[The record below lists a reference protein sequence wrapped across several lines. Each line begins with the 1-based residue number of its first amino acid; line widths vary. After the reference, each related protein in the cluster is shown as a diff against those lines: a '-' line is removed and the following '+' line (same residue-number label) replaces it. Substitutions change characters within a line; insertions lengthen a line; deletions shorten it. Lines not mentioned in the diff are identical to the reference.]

1 MRAVVQRVKEA
12 AVSVDGEE
20 CGRIGRGLLV
30 FLGVQ
35 EGDTIEDVQWLARK
49 IPPMRIFEDG
59 HDRMNRSVLDIDGN
73 VLVISQFTLFA
84 DLRKGTR
91 PSFNHAAK
99 PDVAEKL
106 YEAFLDELEACM
118 GRPVPRGIF
127 GADMTIPAVNDG
139 PVTILLDSRVA

>member
-12 AVSVDGEE
+12 SVSVDGEV

-49 IPPMRIFEDG
+49 IPPMRIFEDKNG
-59 HDRMNRSVLDIDGN
+59 KMNDSVLDVDGGI
-73 VLVISQFTLFA
+73 LVISQFTLFA

-99 PDVAEKL
+99 PDLANKL
-106 YEAFLDELEACM
+106 YEEFLDQVGASLNK
-118 GRPVPRGIF
+118 PVQHGIF

-139 PVTILLDSRVA
+139 PVTIILDSRVA

>member
-12 AVSVDGEE
+12 SVSVDGEE

-49 IPPMRIFEDG
+49 IPPMRIFEDRNG
-59 HDRMNRSVLDIDGN
+59 KMNDCVLDIDGGI
-73 VLVISQFTLFA
+73 LVISQFTLFA

-99 PDVAEKL
+99 PDLANKL
-106 YEAFLDELEACM
+106 YEAFIDAVGAGLS
-118 GRPVPRGIF
+118 RPVQHGVF
-127 GADMTIPAVNDG
+127 GADMTIPTVNDG
-139 PVTILLDSRVA
+139 PVTIILDSRVA